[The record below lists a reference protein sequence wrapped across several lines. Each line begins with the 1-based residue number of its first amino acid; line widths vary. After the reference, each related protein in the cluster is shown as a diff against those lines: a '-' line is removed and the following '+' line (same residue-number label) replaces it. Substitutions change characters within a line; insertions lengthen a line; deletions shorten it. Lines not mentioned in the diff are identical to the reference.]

1 MLWFVKT
8 RGWDMGVENL
18 KDQGRCVCVCVVLG
32 WVLLGKAN
40 KMGREMYE
48 LTFLF

>member
-18 KDQGRCVCVCVVLG
+18 KDQGRCVCVCCFGLG
-32 WVLLGKAN
+32 SF
-40 KMGREMYE
+40 REG
-48 LTFLF
+48 